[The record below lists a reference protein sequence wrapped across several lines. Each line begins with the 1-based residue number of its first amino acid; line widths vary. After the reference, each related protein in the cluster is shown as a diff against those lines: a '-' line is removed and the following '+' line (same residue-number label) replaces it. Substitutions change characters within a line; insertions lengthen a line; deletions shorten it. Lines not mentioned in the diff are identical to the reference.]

1 MLPLVLVAAIVTEDA
16 TPLRAAAKENAA
28 RQTLLSPGDWLE
40 LRGERQGWLSVYDHR
55 HERPGY
61 VRPSQV
67 RVYPVDETSSRDLAA
82 IVDFLREQ
90 PGMESLG
97 IGYVALFLRA
107 APAGAVGAELFDA
120 LGLMAERLGRRA
132 SSRWAKPGDLA
143 LAGQL
148 EVAESYGVH
157 FKSFEKN
164 GRTRVCYDG
173 EAFRRVLA
181 VPEPGSPPLSRAHAA
196 LGLSD
201 PACVDPALAEV
212 QRDELSAWQAGVLE
226 KAGTQKLPPWL
237 ANRLRIRL
245 ATVRAQVA
253 YVQARKADWKAA
265 ASSAGAA
272 EKALM
277 LVDKPELADDDTL
290 ALAEAA
296 IRVAAVRWAGEPP
309 GGDYVDRRTVGGS
322 PAPSKSV
329 AIAPGQPPAGDYA
342 ARITV
347 GGSPGETCVRFAQ
360 LQHCTYAVVW
370 PASVRVAPRG
380 DAIAIAQS
388 PLPGWTEVVLLRR
401 GREPLTLAPAAA
413 DPDLGYVEPAG
424 WSPDGTRLLVAREA
438 EITGPLGQPG
448 TLAPFIQRRFQILR
462 ADGSVEKQSS
472 KLDNF
477 PSFRRWAAVDWQR
490 SSLTLR

>member
-1 MLPLVLVAAIVTEDA
+1 VA
-16 TPLRAAAKENAA
+16 R
-28 RQTLLSPGDWLE
+28 
-40 LRGERQGWLSVYDHR
+40 
-55 HERPGY
+55 
-61 VRPSQV
+61 
-67 RVYPVDETSSRDLAA
+67 
-82 IVDFLREQ
+82 
-90 PGMESLG
+90 
-97 IGYVALFLRA
+97 FLRA

-120 LGLMAERLGRRA
+120 LGVMAERLGRRA

-157 FKSFEKN
+157 FKSFEKD

-181 VPEPGSPPLSRAHAA
+181 LESPPLSRAHAA
-196 LGLSD
+196 LGLTD
-201 PACVDPALAEV
+201 PGCVDPGLAEA
-212 QRDELSAWQAGVLE
+212 QRDELHAWQATVLE
-226 KAGTQKLPPWL
+226 KADTQKLPPWL

-253 YVQARKADWKAA
+253 YVQARKANWKAA
-265 ASSAGAA
+265 AESAEAA

-290 ALAEAA
+290 ALDEAA
-296 IRVAAVRWAGEPP
+296 IRVAAVRWAGEP
-309 GGDYVDRRTVGGS
+309 
-322 PAPSKSV
+322 APSKSV
-329 AIAPGQPPAGDYA
+329 EIGKGQ
-342 ARITV
+342 
-347 GGSPGETCVRFAQ
+347 PGETCVRFAK

-370 PASVRVAPRG
+370 PASARVAPRG
-380 DAIAIAQS
+380 DAIAFAQS

-438 EITGPLGQPG
+438 KITGPLGQPG
-448 TLAPFIQRRFQILR
+448 TLAPWVQRSFQILR
-462 ADGSVEKQSS
+462 ADGSIEKQSS

-490 SSLTLR
+490 GSLALR